1 MVRDACPTELYI
13 ALSLTEP
20 MAISDSDPRVFFAAE
35 RTLLAWLRTGLTII
49 AIGFVVARFGL
60 FVRLMSLQ
68 VQPQQQ
74 QLSSPSLSAELGIA
88 FVIVGSLSIFIAA
101 IQHSRF
107 IATLTFSDLPPK
119 YSRKIA
125 IVLSLLV
132 ATLGI
137 VLAVY
142 LLFTSY

>member
-1 MVRDACPTELYI
+1 MVRDAYPTELYI
-13 ALSLTEP
+13 ALSLTKP

-68 VQPQQQ
+68 VQPQQ
-74 QLSSPSLSAELGIA
+74 LSSPSLSAELGIA

-119 YSRKIA
+119 YSRKFA